1 MNLSTGRVLII
12 VALIVAG
19 LAVLAN
25 GFTDTGT
32 TAAAPTGSSSVG
44 SSPPASGS
52 PHATQTPTETP
63 APQKTGVLFMALNG
77 TDVAGAGAAAQELLV
92 ADGYRQVQNADNAPV
107 SGVRKTT
114 IYYRDDDAAAQNRSD
129 ATYIAKHYFDG
140 GLVKKLDPDIQ
151 SAVPDSAT
159 VVVVVGGDY
168 ASQLTA

>member
-1 MNLSTGRVLII
+1 
-12 VALIVAG
+12 
-19 LAVLAN
+19 
-25 GFTDTGT
+25 
-32 TAAAPTGSSSVG
+32 
-44 SSPPASGS
+44 
-52 PHATQTPTETP
+52 
-63 APQKTGVLFMALNG
+63 
-77 TDVAGAGAAAQELLV
+77 
-92 ADGYRQVQNADNAPV
+92 
-107 SGVRKTT
+107 VRKTT